1 MSVDQ
6 LEYAY
11 AGTINKWE
19 PHPDNDGT
27 ILVYG
32 MATDPSED
40 LDGQGCDP
48 EWLKTAMPE
57 WFKFA
62 NVREQHGK
70 TAAGVGKELEHTE
83 GDRWMLKSHIVDP
96 GTVAKVKH
104 GVLTGYSVGIR
115 EGKVLRGKSAGFK
128 NGKIVGGKIV
138 EVSLVDRP
146 CNPHATITIA
156 KAAPGGDELE
166 GVEPELIDIDPSLYD
181 EDADGHPLPFNLDA
195 PAVITLPGVPS
206 GDDVD
211 GEPDGEQDSQTVDE
225 PVDGDELALFDDD
238 VIDVGDD
245 EDDEL
250 DSADVD
256 KALSHL
262 YAARDGD
269 DDEPVTITKGLLE
282 SLINGSKKPKAKKDG
297 DHDGKVGEGSE
308 RDKNAAAKKRRD
320 AEAERERRHRGKM
333 DAEALSD
340 ANHAQRQGRR
350 EEADSHRGRLGSY
363 RKALEL
369 REYRAG
375 VKLVQLV
382 LDGVITKSAGLDDDA
397 EIVAELAEL
406 VAAEAAQLA
415 ETGID
420 SPDDVALLVDACA
433 AIAKMAGAGPA
444 VTKAA
449 PAVVDTSTDGAI
461 VDVAEIVK
469 AAVAEQ
475 LSETQKAHEVELAK
489 LHARVEKMA
498 ATPLPSGLVVG
509 RLALPS
515 TPAPNSNITKAAEL
529 DQWASNPALAPEVRE
544 GYRAR
549 AEELRRR
556 G

>member
-1 MSVDQ
+1 MDQ

-48 EWLKTAMPE
+48 EWLKTAMPD
-57 WFKFA
+57 WFAHA
-62 NVREQHGK
+62 NIREQHGK
-70 TAAGVGKELEHTE
+70 TAAGVGKELEHAD

-96 GTVAKVKH
+96 GTVLKVKH

-166 GVEPELIDIDPSLYD
+166 AVEPELIDIDPSLYG
-181 EDADGHPLPFNLDA
+181 EDPEA
-195 PAVITLPGVPS
+195 VPS

-211 GEPDGEQDSQTVDE
+211 GEPDGEQDSQV
-225 PVDGDELALFDDD
+225 VDGAVDDGSDVDPDDGVSLF
-238 VIDVGDD
+238 
-245 EDDEL
+245 DEL
-250 DSADVD
+250 DDDFGDIGPDLVEDEEGLA
-256 KALSHL
+256 KALEL
-262 YAARDGD
+262 PDTAGIL
-269 DDEPVTITKGLLE
+269 ITKGLLE
-282 SLINGSKKPKAKKDG
+282 SLIHGVKKPKAKKDG
-297 DHDGKVGEGSE
+297 DGDGQVGETSE
-308 RDKNAAAKKRRD
+308 ADKRKAANERRK
-320 AEAERERRHRGKM
+320 AEAERERKHRGKM
-333 DAEALSD
+333 DAEALQD

-350 EEADSHRGRLGSY
+350 EESDSHRGRIGSY
-363 RKALEL
+363 RKGLEL

-375 VKLVQLV
+375 VKLVGLV
-382 LDGVITKSAGLDDDA
+382 LDGVITKGAGLDDD
-397 EIVAELAEL
+397 EEVIAELAEL
-406 VAAEAAQLA
+406 VSAEAAQLA
-415 ETGID
+415 EGGLD
-420 SPDDVALLVDACA
+420 SPEDVALLVDACA
-433 AIAKMAGAGPA
+433 AIAKMAGAVHVPP
-444 VTKAA
+444 T
-449 PAVVDTSTDGAI
+449 VVDTSTGGAI

-475 LSETQKAHEVELAK
+475 LSETQKAHEAELAK
-489 LHARVEKMA
+489 LRARVEKMA

-515 TPAPNSNITKAAEL
+515 TPAPTSDITKAAEL
-529 DQWASNPALAPEVRE
+529 DRWASNPALAPEVAA

-549 AEELRRR
+549 AEELRRK